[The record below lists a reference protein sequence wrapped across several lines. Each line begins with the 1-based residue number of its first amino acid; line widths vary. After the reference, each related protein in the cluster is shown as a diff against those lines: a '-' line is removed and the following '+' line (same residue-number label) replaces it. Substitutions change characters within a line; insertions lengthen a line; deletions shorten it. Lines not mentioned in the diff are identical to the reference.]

1 MRSQQ
6 GVALAIVVWF
16 IAGMSLLVAGIV
28 APARVDTQLA
38 QVHADRARVI
48 AAGDGAVRL
57 LIADIV
63 SESRRRNNQEPPQV
77 ERRYRVGEQ
86 EVKIVITPVQGLISL
101 NDAQV
106 PLLRELF
113 KQAAAMEQGEAVAL
127 ARTVNE
133 WRKTRPRQR
142 APLNTFD
149 VGEDLLRVGGLSR
162 GDFDRVR
169 DHVVA
174 GRMARGRTVPAIAS
188 PEVRQMLAASGVPVG
203 NPPQTAN
210 RQILAGSP
218 LRVDAIIT
226 TGGRHWVRRQ
236 WLQTGDSE
244 VTDLPW
250 HAMRIEPPRV
260 MRGKRRES
268 DG

>member
-28 APARVDTQLA
+28 AQARVDTQLA

-63 SESRRRNNQEPPQV
+63 SESRQRNLQEPPQL

-86 EVKIVITPVQGLISL
+86 EVTIVITPVQGLISL

-113 KQAAAMEQGEAVAL
+113 KQAAGMEQGEAVAL

-133 WRKTRPRQR
+133 WRNSRPRPR
-142 APLNTFD
+142 AAINTFE
-149 VGEDLLRVGGLSR
+149 VGEDLLRVGGFSR
-162 GDFDRVR
+162 GDFDQVR
-169 DHVVA
+169 DYVVA
-174 GRMARGRTVPAIAS
+174 GRMAGERTVPMIAS
-188 PEVRQMLAASGVPVG
+188 PEVRQILAASGVPVG
-203 NPPQTAN
+203 NPSQAAI

-218 LRVDAIIT
+218 LRVDAIIK
-226 TGGRHWVRRQ
+226 TGGREWVRRQ
-236 WLQTGDSE
+236 WLQEGNSG

-260 MRGKRRES
+260 MRGKRRKT